1 MPGLQ
6 SQGTAVSF
14 IRFVPLTASLVV
26 LMVTL
31 LALPAI
37 WAWAPMC
44 LAAILSMMGL
54 YDLGQSVHSVRRNYP
69 LVGRLRWIFE
79 DIRPGIRQYLF
90 EDEHEKTPFSR
101 SQRSLVYARAKN
113 EVSDRPFGTLVD
125 VYENGYEF
133 IGHSSIPVPATD
145 PSAFRLLIGGESCR
159 QPYNASIFNISAMS
173 FGALS
178 ANAIR
183 ALNKGAK
190 LGNFAHDTGEGSISP
205 YHREYAGDLIWEIGS
220 GYFGCRDDQGRFN
233 AERFAQQVA
242 DPQVKMVELK
252 ISQGAKPGKGGI
264 LPGEKVTPEIALT
277 RGIPVGRDCI
287 SPPDHS
293 AFSTPLEL
301 IRFIDELRA
310 LSEGKPIGFKLCVGQ
325 PWEFMGI
332 VKAMLETGILPDYI
346 VVDGAEG
353 GTGAAPVEFAD
364 HLGMPL
370 RESLLFVHNTLVGA
384 GLRDRIKL
392 GAAGKIVSA
401 FDIAT
406 VMALGADWTNAGRG
420 FMFAIGCIQSLSC
433 HTNQCPTGVA
443 TQDLIRQRA
452 LVVGD
457 KAERVYNFHRN
468 TLLALS
474 EMIAAAGLEHPSQLG
489 PHHLVRRVS
498 LTEIRLFSQL
508 HIFLENGELLAGN
521 SNRDFYSAAWHL
533 ARADSFH
540 IAP

>member
-1 MPGLQ
+1 
-6 SQGTAVSF
+6 
-14 IRFVPLTASLVV
+14 
-26 LMVTL
+26 
-31 LALPAI
+31 
-37 WAWAPMC
+37 
-44 LAAILSMMGL
+44 
-54 YDLGQSVHSVRRNYP
+54 
-69 LVGRLRWIFE
+69 
-79 DIRPGIRQYLF
+79 
-90 EDEHEKTPFSR
+90 
-101 SQRSLVYARAKN
+101 
-113 EVSDRPFGTLVD
+113 
-125 VYENGYEF
+125 
-133 IGHSSIPVPATD
+133 
-145 PSAFRLLIGGESCR
+145 
-159 QPYNASIFNISAMS
+159 
-173 FGALS
+173 
-178 ANAIR
+178 
-183 ALNKGAK
+183 
-190 LGNFAHDTGEGSISP
+190 
-205 YHREYAGDLIWEIGS
+205 
-220 GYFGCRDDQGRFN
+220 
-233 AERFAQQVA
+233 
-242 DPQVKMVELK
+242 MVELK
-252 ISQGAKPGKGGI
+252 ISQGAKPGKRGI

-287 SPPDHS
+287 SPPGHS

-301 IRFIDELRA
+301 IHFIDELRV

-406 VMALGADWTNAGRG
+406 VMALGADWINAGRG

-443 TQDLIRQRA
+443 TQDPIRQRA

-508 HIFLENGELLAGN
+508 HIFLENGELVEEN

-533 ARADSFH
+533 AGADSFY
-540 IAP
+540 IRP